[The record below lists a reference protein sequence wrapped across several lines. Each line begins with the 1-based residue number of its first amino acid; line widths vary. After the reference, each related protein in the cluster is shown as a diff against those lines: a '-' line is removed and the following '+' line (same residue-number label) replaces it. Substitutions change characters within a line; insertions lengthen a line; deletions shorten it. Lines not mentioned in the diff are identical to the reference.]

1 MSEVPAVNETK
12 YYPLSSIQRGLAF
25 LFRFYPDL
33 HILNLAA
40 RLDFEEE
47 IDEELMLR
55 AIRETESR
63 VAFLKVRLH
72 MQDAET
78 MVQYLYEGEPTPVEV
93 VDLSDRTDE
102 EIARIMY
109 DWTYDAF
116 PNSILDEQLYS
127 FKLVRCPNG
136 KRSLYVCVEHF
147 IIDGFCT
154 LFLLDYLDRV
164 YAALATGTELPEPTE
179 APWKLV
185 ESDLAFAAS
194 EKYQKQLL
202 KAEAEFETEPMFT
215 SINGL
220 GAPEFIEG
228 KRYGKT
234 MDISK
239 LDGGCIRLPIPAAL
253 AARVDESAK
262 QLNIS
267 PSNYYFLALRSY
279 LGHVSGTDDV
289 TICTSIAA
297 SRITKYEKGAGLDCA
312 TQQLVRSIIPFETG
326 FEDALLQLSVTQND
340 MLRHARSRSVDL
352 SKWLHE
358 RYDVPFGCEYYT
370 MQYSYLP
377 LYGLSDKYLKFTP
390 SYVSNGQSNQPC
402 YMLILPGDR
411 SGTLSTTYVYSLA
424 DTKPESIERY
434 HRFMLAFLEAGM
446 DGPDRTIR
454 ELIDRSL

>member
-1 MSEVPAVNETK
+1 MRGVPVVNEPK

-33 HILNLAA
+33 HILNLAT

-47 IDEELMLR
+47 IDEELLLR
-55 AIRETESR
+55 AIRETEDR

-72 MQDAET
+72 MQDSET
-78 MVQYLYEGEPTPVEV
+78 MVQYLYEGEPAPVEI
-93 VDLSDRTDE
+93 VDLSDRTDD
-102 EIARIMY
+102 EIAKIMH

-116 PNSILDEQLYS
+116 PNSIIDEQLYS
-127 FKLVRCPNG
+127 FKLVRCPEG

-147 IIDGFCT
+147 IIDGYST

-164 YAALATGTELPEPTE
+164 YAALATGGELPERTQE
-179 APWKLV
+179 PWKLV
-185 ESDLAFAAS
+185 ESDLAFAVS

-202 KAEAEFETEPMFT
+202 KAEAEFETEPVFT

-234 MDISK
+234 MDISR

-253 AARVDESAK
+253 AARVDACAK

-267 PSNYYFLALRSY
+267 PSNFYFLALRSY

-297 SRITKYEKGAGLDCA
+297 SRITKYEKSAGLDFA
-312 TQQLVRSIIPFETG
+312 TQQLIRTVVSGETG
-326 FEDALLQLSVTQND
+326 FTDALLQLSVTQND
-340 MLRHARSRSVDL
+340 VLRHARSRSVDL

-358 RYDVPFGCEYYT
+358 RYEVPFGCEYYT

-377 LYGLSDKYLKFTP
+377 LYDLSDKY
-390 SYVSNGQSNQPC
+390 
-402 YMLILPGDR
+402 R
-411 SGTLSTTYVYSLA
+411 S
-424 DTKPESIERY
+424 ERSPA
-434 HRFMLAFLEAGM
+434 LLQ
-446 DGPDRTIR
+446 
-454 ELIDRSL
+454 